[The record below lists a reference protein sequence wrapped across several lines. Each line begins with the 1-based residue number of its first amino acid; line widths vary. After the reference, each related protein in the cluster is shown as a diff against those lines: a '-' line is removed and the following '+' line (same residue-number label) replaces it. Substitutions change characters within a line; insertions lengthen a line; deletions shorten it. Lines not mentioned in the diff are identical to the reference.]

1 MQRRNNCPWC
11 VHTRAMIWEQRIW
24 QGENVET
31 VAADTPFSLSAAHL
45 HVRDHM
51 GLVLSAQ
58 PLVTSAPSVSQA
70 APIPAAPAPDAPA
83 STGSAQS
90 APSVAAYAADLLK
103 LASQVVAAADV
114 AAENGS
120 LDSAMR
126 EIEIRALA
134 LDEVASSLGVDIHE
148 AEQMLNEV
156 TATVR
161 GALRAGSAGLGNDLE
176 FLAVA
181 IREEGGHR
189 VANDLEQR
197 IRARQRA

>member
-11 VHTRAMIWEQRIW
+11 VHTRAMVWEQRIW

-31 VAADTPFSLSAAHL
+31 VAADTPFSLDAAHL

-51 GLVLSAQ
+51 GLVLSAE
-58 PLVTSAPSVSQA
+58 PLITSVPSVSQA
-70 APIPAAPAPDAPA
+70 APIPAAPAPDASS
-83 STGSAQS
+83 STGS

-114 AAENGS
+114 AAEHGS
-120 LDSAMR
+120 LESAMR
-126 EIEIRALA
+126 EIEIQALA

>member
-11 VHTRAMIWEQRIW
+11 VHTRAMVWEQRIW

-31 VAADTPFSLSAAHL
+31 VAADTPFSLHAAHL

-51 GLVLSAQ
+51 GLVLSAE
-58 PLVTSAPSVSQA
+58 PLITSVPSVSQA
-70 APIPAAPAPDAPA
+70 APIPAAPAPDASS
-83 STGSAQS
+83 STGS

-114 AAENGS
+114 AAEHGS
-120 LDSAMR
+120 LESAMR

-134 LDEVASSLGVDIHE
+134 LDEVAASLGVDIHE

-161 GALRAGSAGLGNDLE
+161 GALRAGAAGLGNDLE

>member
-11 VHTRAMIWEQRIW
+11 VHTRAMVWEQRIW

-31 VAADTPFSLSAAHL
+31 VAADTPFSLAAAHL

-58 PLVTSAPSVSQA
+58 PLATSVPSVSQA
-70 APIPAAPAPDAPA
+70 ASIPAAPAPATPA
-83 STGSAQS
+83 STGSS
-90 APSVAAYAADLLK
+90 PSVAAYAADLLK